1 MRTNKTF
8 INIFAFGSGELKI
21 QIHKTTLTCAEK
33 SPTVIGACCAWMA
46 IVITCSTFVN
56 AYVNISV
63 KCYREIHLPDKN
75 FSKFFKKFKFSTAI
89 LFRKN
94 ERVDDWFR
102 FFILRNMIE
111 LIAEHQ
117 GTIKGTIKE
126 QFLFAN
132 QLLYSHVQ

>member
-1 MRTNKTF
+1 MPTS
-8 INIFAFGSGELKI
+8 IFQSSGKGGFANLIKI
-21 QIHKTTLTCAEK
+21 
-33 SPTVIGACCAWMA
+33 
-46 IVITCSTFVN
+46 F
-56 AYVNISV
+56 
-63 KCYREIHLPDKN
+63 RN
-75 FSKFFKKFKFSTAI
+75 FSKNLNSLQPFYFE
-89 LFRKN
+89 KN

-126 QFLFAN
+126 QFLFAY